1 MGKNV
6 NQINHNVLLET
17 SEPRFL
23 GCFKDTPN
31 EALTGYKERSE
42 SMTISKCMQTCT
54 SKEYKLAALQAGPWC
69 FCGDSGHDI
78 YGTADNCD
86 RPCSGNNQETCGGA
100 YANQVYL
107 LPSACKFMNHK
118 GP

>member
-1 MGKNV
+1 M
-6 NQINHNVLLET
+6 
-17 SEPRFL
+17 
-23 GCFKDTPN
+23 
-31 EALTGYKERSE
+31 
-42 SMTISKCMQTCT
+42 CT
-54 SKEYKLAALQAGPWC
+54 SKEYKMAALQAGRWC

-118 GP
+118 GQINFDEWQAKLVPPASWDLNSDLDIISWKLEKL